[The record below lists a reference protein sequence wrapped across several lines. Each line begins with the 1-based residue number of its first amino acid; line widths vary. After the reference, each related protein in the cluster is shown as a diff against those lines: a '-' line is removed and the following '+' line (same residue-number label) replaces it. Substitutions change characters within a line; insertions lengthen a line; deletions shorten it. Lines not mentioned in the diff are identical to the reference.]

1 MIEQH
6 GFVFPGAFES
16 IPVLGTELSMTRSKY
31 GRRLGMAMISEL

>member
-16 IPVLGTELSMTRSKY
+16 VPVLGTDVSMTRSTY